1 MATLLLADDHPI
13 LLRGLRDLVEQSGAY
28 TVVAAV
34 ATGLEALEVLIEHRP
49 IHAILDLNMPLMSGL
64 DVLKRSTELGLP
76 TRTVLLA
83 ATATDAEIVAAT
95 ELNATVLF
103 KDEAPSILLT
113 ALATIANKDRKP
125 APFVS
130 VALERVRAR
139 EARVHSAGLTA
150 REIEIQGH
158 MRAGL
163 SNGAIA
169 NMLVLSQGT
178 VKAHVHS
185 IYRKLG
191 ISNRGELNT
200 LASD

>member
-1 MATLLLADDHPI
+1 MPTLLLADDHPI
-13 LLRGLRDLVEQSGAY
+13 LLRGLRDLIEQNGAY

-34 ATGLEALEVLIEHRP
+34 ATGPEALESLIEHRP
-49 IHAILDLNMPLMSGL
+49 VLAILDLNMPQMSGL
-64 DVLKRSTELGLP
+64 DVLKRSSELGLP
-76 TRTVLLA
+76 TRTVLFA

-95 ELNATVLF
+95 DLNASVLF

-113 ALATIANKDRKP
+113 ALATIADTDREP
-125 APFVS
+125 APFAS
-130 VALERVRAR
+130 IALERVRAH

-150 REIEIQGH
+150 REFEIQEY